1 MTRPQAHVRH
11 ANLVVA
17 SRKQKGKPLMD
28 NKVKALA
35 ATAMAVA
42 GVAGTAG
49 AAQASTPS
57 TAGTH
62 TTTKPSV
69 KTFKPSIASASGCNQ
84 DVCISII
91 GNGQHVSYWF
101 TWASTTRA
109 NRATEP
115 HYWVAGKVAFSGNVY
130 TGTHSFYSSLGLT
143 NYNFPKANVQ
153 VCNTWTGIPGK
164 PCETIK

>member
-1 MTRPQAHVRH
+1 M
-11 ANLVVA
+11 
-17 SRKQKGKPLMD
+17 S
-28 NKVKALA
+28 KVKTLA
-35 ATAMAVA
+35 TAAMAVA

-49 AAQASTPS
+49 AAQAATPS
-57 TAGTH
+57 TAVTH
-62 TTTKPSV
+62 TTTKPAV
-69 KTFKPSIASASGCNQ
+69 KTFKASPASAVGCNQ

-101 TWASTTRA
+101 TWASTTRKK
-109 NRATEP
+109 RATEP
-115 HYWVAGKVAFSGNVY
+115 VYWVAGKVAFYGAVV
-130 TGTHSFYSSLGLT
+130 TGSHSFYSSLGLT